1 MTLVRLDQL
10 DLVLTRRSWSFA
22 VDRRG
27 EIDAFFDEQRRI
39 NPALWNGQVL
49 LLHDYAICGAVF
61 RGAYFQTDFASMLAW
76 RQWDFPD
83 RGVHNCFAMGALQ
96 ASDGAFLL
104 GVMGPHTANAGKIY
118 FPAGTPEPSDVIGV
132 RVDLA
137 GGLMREVEE
146 ETGLSPSEL
155 EAQPGWVTVLAGP
168 RIAQIKV
175 LRAHDTAQCL
185 RTRILAHLGSQMQ
198 PELVDVRVVRE
209 EADFDPMMP
218 PFVTQFLLDVWQQPP
233 RDRAP

>member
-1 MTLVRLDQL
+1 MTLVRVDRL
-10 DLVLTRRSWSFA
+10 DLVLAQRPWPFA
-22 VDRRG
+22 DKKRG
-27 EIDAFFDEQRRI
+27 EIDDFFNEQRRI
-39 NPALWNGQVL
+39 NPALWNGEVL
-49 LLHDYAICGAVF
+49 LLHDYTIRDAVF
-61 RGAYFQTDFASMLAW
+61 QGAYFQTDFASMLAW

-83 RGVHNCFAMGALQ
+83 RGVHSCFAMGALQ

-146 ETGLSPSEL
+146 ETGLNPSEL

-175 LRAHDTAQCL
+175 LRAPDTAQCL

-218 PFVTQFLLDVWQQPP
+218 PYVTQFLLDLWQQPQG
-233 RDRAP
+233 DRAP